1 MKPNI
6 KLNQYILSFF
16 IIVFIVIII
25 GDSIKFNSYKQTLIE
40 NFQNQQ
46 LNKTQQ
52 IREDYRLLFD
62 KLQYNFRKVE
72 AQNIK
77 KLNQLF
83 EIYKKDT
90 NNFDMRKTVEILNK
104 DVAFGSYQIFFINK
118 KYIIEKASYKNDIGY
133 NLGQYKVVSD
143 LFDKIFDKKIPI
155 DISAPKFNNISADFK
170 RYLIRV
176 SDDGKYILQIG
187 FVFDTKKILKEKY
200 NLSKTDTDNLD
211 IYFANEYFIQKIE
224 FDKRNVTKKDLDYD
238 WNQTKDV
245 LKELLKYSNINKQK
259 YNKLLKLLNSNQKD
273 TKVVINKEIDN
284 LFKNDKL
291 IKYLDLKDNKLFV
304 YSITDGLFNNTNE
317 TKLIIKSVYST
328 KQLENNI
335 KDIYNQMILQLSI
348 IFLILTI
355 IYIFIYNSISNKLLS
370 IINTIQNN
378 EISNIK
384 NIKVKEIQILNDR
397 YNELHN
403 KLNKE
408 LYLNTN
414 LLYENKRFIADT
426 VHQIRTP
433 LTNIMMNS
441 EMIKRNQKDNTLS
454 DFVDQINASINM
466 LTNSYEDLS
475 YITSY
480 DTIEYNPTNV
490 CLSEIL
496 SQRVKFFK
504 TISKVNFKEI
514 VTNIQSDINFTIN
527 QIELE
532 RIIDNNISN
541 GIKYADTHKPITI
554 NLTKENDTVVLSF
567 YTYGKPIK
575 NPKKIFNKNHRED
588 ESKRGLGLGLNMV
601 KGICEKYGITY
612 DVTYEDNQ
620 NIFRYRFK

>member
-25 GDSIKFNSYKQTLIE
+25 GDSIKYNSYKQTLIE

-62 KLQYNFRKVE
+62 KLQYNFRKAE

-143 LFDKIFDKKIPI
+143 LFDKIFDKKISI

-187 FVFDTKKILKEKY
+187 FVFDTNKILKEKY

-224 FDKRNVTKKDLDYD
+224 FDKRNVTKKGLDYD

-259 YNKLLKLLNSNQKD
+259 YNKLLKLLNSSQKD
-273 TKVVINKEIDN
+273 TKVLINKEIDN

-384 NIKVKEIQILNDR
+384 NIKVKEMQILNDR

-408 LYLNTN
+408 LDLNTN

-612 DVTYEDNQ
+612 KVTYEDNQ
-620 NIFRYRFK
+620 NIFTYSIK